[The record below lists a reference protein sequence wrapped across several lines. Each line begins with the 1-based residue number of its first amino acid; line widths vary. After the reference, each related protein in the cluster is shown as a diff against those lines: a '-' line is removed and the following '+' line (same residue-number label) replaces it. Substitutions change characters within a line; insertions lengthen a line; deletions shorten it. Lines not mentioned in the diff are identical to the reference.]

1 MLASLDEKDEE
12 IRKLKRKLLNPA
24 SQPPEIK
31 ERKGIKLVSQKL
43 EEIDL
48 EALRSYAD
56 NLKQKIGSGIIFL
69 ASAADDRAW
78 LVVAVTADLT
88 QKLQANKIIKEIAPV
103 IGGGGGG
110 RADFAQA
117 GGNQPQNIDLALKAG
132 VELAEKL
139 I

>member
-1 MLASLDEKDEE
+1 VLASLDEKDEE